1 MTNEDK
7 AKCHMIIH
15 AASATAGAG
24 NLVPM
29 PGLGVAAD
37 MVSMTTMA
45 ISLAAVFGKE
55 LTQAAARG
63 MGYASLKK
71 VILAQPVRYATKELA
86 KFIPWIGSAIA
97 AGLSVTLTEA
107 AGWQLAQEFDLERYG
122 RAAA

>member
-1 MTNEDK
+1 MTNEEK
-7 AKCHMIIH
+7 NKCHMIIH
-15 AASATAGAG
+15 AASAAAGAG

-29 PGLGVAAD
+29 PGLGIAAD

-45 ISLAAVFGKE
+45 ISLASVFGKE

-63 MGYASLKK
+63 MAYASLKK
-71 VILAQPVRYATKELA
+71 VVFAQPVRYATKELA